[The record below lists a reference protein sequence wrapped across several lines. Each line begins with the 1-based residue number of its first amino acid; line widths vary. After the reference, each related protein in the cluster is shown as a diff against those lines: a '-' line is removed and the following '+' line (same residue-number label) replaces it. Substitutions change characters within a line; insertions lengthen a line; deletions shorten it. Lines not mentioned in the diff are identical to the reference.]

1 MMKQQMKTRVV
12 TSILSA
18 AAVWGTCRACRRTGL
33 RIIVPP
39 IFLGGATF
47 RHELNPAFMGERGYV
62 TMPGLEILLSMRR
75 AHRVWATSFVKL
87 ERRVS

>member
-18 AAVWGTCRACRRTGL
+18 AAVWGLAGPAAAQTQNNRSAY
-33 RIIVPP
+33 
-39 IFLGGATF
+39 FLGGATF

-62 TMPGLEILLSMRR
+62 TMPGLEILLSVRR
-75 AHRVWATSFVKL
+75 AHRVWATFFL
-87 ERRVS
+87 